1 MPSARRP
8 EVLRGAVF
16 RGRDVVADGV
26 LTQEEL
32 RSSAW
37 RRLFHGVY
45 ADARLP
51 ASFGLR
57 VRGARLLMP
66 GTAVFCGRTAA
77 YLHGV
82 TGLVDADSPVEL
94 VVPTS
99 SRAGAAVG
107 LRVRRAA
114 VDLSDMTQRGPF
126 RFTNGVRTAV
136 DIARFEPLLDAVPAL
151 DALVAARVVGEAP
164 LAEAATALRGVRGA
178 ERCRRAVP
186 LVDPRAESPQE
197 SRLRVLLALAGLPA
211 VPQHVV
217 RDAGGFV
224 ARVDLAYPE
233 LRVAVEYD
241 GAWHGAADQLR
252 RDRRR
257 LNRLVAAGWTVLHVT
272 AADLHRPDALIAQLR
287 LLLRAAETRR
297 VGR

>member
-1 MPSARRP
+1 M
-8 EVLRGAVF
+8 F

-26 LTQEEL
+26 LTRDEL

-51 ASFGLR
+51 ESFGLR
-57 VRGARLLMP
+57 VRGARLLAP
-66 GTAVFCGRTAA
+66 SCAVFCGRTAA

-82 TGLVDADSPVEL
+82 TGVVDADSPVEL

-99 SRAGAAVG
+99 SRAAAAAG
-107 LRVRRAA
+107 LVVRRAA
-114 VDLSDMTQRGPF
+114 IEPSDLTQSGPF
-126 RFTNGVRTAV
+126 RFTTGLRTAV
-136 DIARFEPLLDAVPAL
+136 DIARVEPLLDAVPAL
-151 DALVAARVVGEAP
+151 DALVAARVVGLVP
-164 LAEAATALRGVRGA
+164 LAGAAAGLHGVRGA
-178 ERCRRAVP
+178 HRCRRAVS

-197 SRLRVLLALAGLPA
+197 SRLRVVLALAGLPA

-217 RDAGGFV
+217 RDADGFV
-224 ARVDLAYPE
+224 ARVDLAFPE
-233 LRVAVEYD
+233 LRIAIEYD
-241 GAWHGAADQLR
+241 GAWHGAPAQLR

-272 AADLHRPDALIAQLR
+272 AADLQRPEGLLAQLR
-287 LLLRAAETRR
+287 SLVVAAERR
-297 VGR
+297 RIGG